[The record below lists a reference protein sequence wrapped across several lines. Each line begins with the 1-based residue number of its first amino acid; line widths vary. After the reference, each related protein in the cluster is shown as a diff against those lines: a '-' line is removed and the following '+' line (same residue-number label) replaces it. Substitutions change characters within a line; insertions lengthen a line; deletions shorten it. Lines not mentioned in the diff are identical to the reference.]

1 LSDPGFIYIL
11 WALKTVPARF
21 VNRSNHAMSKP
32 TVSAVA
38 VEDLLK
44 PVLLKD
50 LRLACRARGL
60 NPGGSRDTLFERV
73 KEHMLQTGN
82 L

>member
-1 LSDPGFIYIL
+1 
-11 WALKTVPARF
+11 
-21 VNRSNHAMSKP
+21 MSKP
-32 TVSAVA
+32 AVNPAA

-50 LRLACRARGL
+50 LRIACRARGL
-60 NPGGSRDTLFERV
+60 NPGGSRESLFERV
-73 KEHMLQTGN
+73 KEHMLQTGD

>member
-1 LSDPGFIYIL
+1 
-11 WALKTVPARF
+11 
-21 VNRSNHAMSKP
+21 MSKP